1 MADRFPLIANSS
13 SNQIQELAS
22 GDNLDL
28 TGSGIHNAGII
39 TATTFS
45 GALDGNATTATNASG
60 LTGVPSI
67 TVQDITAEQV
77 SIAGTLTY
85 EDVTNIDSVGLIT
98 ARSGVH
104 FGATGSGTLV
114 VGDADGI
121 GIGTANP
128 DSKIHIL
135 EENSGNKSLHVQ
147 VADNTAEVV
156 HVVQSSNEYLSID
169 TTNSSELITLGN
181 NTTNPNVFIPGGN
194 LGIGTDNPSDK
205 LHIFNSTS
213 SGLRLEVPQG
223 VAIISSVQSDNNI
236 ANGTFA
242 GDLAIRS
249 QSGISLSPDNGTS
262 TKVRITSAGILSCT
276 NAIAAQGGNAP
287 SGGFQLVD
295 ASGTLRPRVTSD
307 GDDATV
313 IRAGSATGGVK
324 FNNFANSSELAVLT
338 NSGNLGIGSDSPGN
352 PLTIDS
358 GSDQIKL
365 SDGAGSFEIRAGN
378 ALLIKDNGSERLRI
392 DSTGNVGINTDNP
405 GFMLD
410 VGNNGQHG
418 TVRIRGN
425 ANSLLN
431 ITAAN
436 DGIARLEFGDVDDD
450 DIGRIYY
457 GNDDNSM
464 RFTVNGTERLAITNQ
479 GNFHFKNGALI
490 ENGEVDA
497 TGRNGTQA
505 INLSAGMV
513 YFITGASG
521 GTWKPNF
528 RIDGSNTLNGAMD
541 TGDVVSPTMIVAK
554 GATTH
559 FSNTIQIDGS
569 DVTPEFLGGAP
580 TDGGGS
586 GTFDIYSYTII
597 KTGDAAFSVFASV
610 STFE

>member
-28 TGSGIHNAGII
+28 TGSGVHNAGII

-121 GIGTANP
+121 GIGTDNP

-135 EENSGNKSLHVQ
+135 EENSGNKSLHIQ

-156 HVVQSSNEYLSID
+156 HVAQSSNEYLSID

-223 VAIISSVQSDNNI
+223 VALISSVQADNNI
-236 ANGTFA
+236 ANGSFA
-242 GDLAIRS
+242 GDLAIRA

-307 GDDATV
+307 GDDGTV

-324 FNNFANSSELAVLT
+324 FNNFANSSELVVLT
-338 NSGNLGIGSDSPGN
+338 NSGNLGIGSNSPEKLLELSGN
-352 PLTIDS
+352 NNSS
-358 GSDQIKL
+358 GETNTLRFFDRDTSSGENQQTGRIEFFTNDTSQRGVQAYIL
-365 SDGAGSFEIRAGN
+365 GAAENAAGAGGLRFGTGTAGS
-378 ALLIKDNGSERLRI
+378 ASERIRI
-392 DSTGNVGINTDNP
+392 TSGGNVGINTNNP

-431 ITAAN
+431 IVAAN

-450 DIGRIYY
+450 DIS
-457 GNDDNSM
+457 DM
-464 RFTVNGTERLAITNQ
+464 LMALAGI
-479 GNFHFKNGALI
+479 LL
-490 ENGEVDA
+490 GEV
-497 TGRNGTQA
+497 
-505 INLSAGMV
+505 
-513 YFITGASG
+513 
-521 GTWKPNF
+521 
-528 RIDGSNTLNGAMD
+528 
-541 TGDVVSPTMIVAK
+541 
-554 GATTH
+554 
-559 FSNTIQIDGS
+559 
-569 DVTPEFLGGAP
+569 
-580 TDGGGS
+580 
-586 GTFDIYSYTII
+586 
-597 KTGDAAFSVFASV
+597 
-610 STFE
+610 